1 MFDHKLV
8 DISVTWPATVLV
20 VMTGLITV
28 LWGVFAWAS
37 VALGWKASNLTNRG
51 IVAHG
56 PYRYVR
62 HPAYASKLLVF
73 YIQGFFLG
81 QYFLGLM
88 IGLTIIYLL
97 RALTEEWHLS
107 LDPDY
112 VAYKQQVKWRFIP
125 GVI

>member
-1 MFDHKLV
+1 
-8 DISVTWPATVLV
+8 
-20 VMTGLITV
+20 
-28 LWGVFAWAS
+28 
-37 VALGWKASNLTNRG
+37 
-51 IVAHG
+51 
-56 PYRYVR
+56 VR